1 MSNDLVDIVN
11 SSMKQR
17 ISEDKIKTMLK
28 KSCRPENR
36 AALVSVN
43 IAGCK
48 CIRKRTL
55 QTDIILQRNQCL
67 ICKEIFLTVTVLDT
81 MLSKSRAGQG
91 LTQQDLLNPSQPTE
105 SPRVHSLSTPPEH
118 ITLPNQ

>member
-1 MSNDLVDIVN
+1 
-11 SSMKQR
+11 
-17 ISEDKIKTMLK
+17 MLK

-36 AALVSVN
+36 EALAPVPVN

-55 QTDIILQRNQCL
+55 QTYIILQRNQCL
-67 ICKEIFLTVTVLDT
+67 ICKELILTVTVLDT
-81 MLSKSRAGQG
+81 MLSKPRAGQV
-91 LTQQDLLNPSQPTE
+91 LTQQDLLNSTQPTE